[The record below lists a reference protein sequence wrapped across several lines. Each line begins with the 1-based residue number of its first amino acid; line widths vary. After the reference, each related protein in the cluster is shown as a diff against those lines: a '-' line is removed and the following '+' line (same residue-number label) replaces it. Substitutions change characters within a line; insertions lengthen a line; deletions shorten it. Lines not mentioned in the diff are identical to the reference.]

1 MFQLKDNKDP
11 VKVIV
16 ALLVMGNIFF
26 ALNYFFVNDKL
37 KTSEDTR
44 IKSEINSKVLDFTS
58 LFIAEVLQAEGE
70 VDFETRLKLENAMRG
85 LEDAEIMTAWQNFV
99 GSKTE
104 IEAQDSV
111 KDLMGL
117 LVSKIRE

>member
-1 MFQLKDNKDP
+1 MFQINDNRDP
-11 VKVIV
+11 LKVIV
-16 ALLVMGNIFF
+16 AILLLGNIFF

-37 KTSEDTR
+37 KTSEENR
-44 IKSEINSKVLDFTS
+44 IKSEINSKVLNFTS
-58 LFIAEVLQAEGE
+58 LFITQVLQAEGE

-85 LEDAEIMTAWQNFV
+85 LEDVEIMTAWQNFV
-99 GSKTE
+99 GSSTE

-111 KDLMGL
+111 KHLMGL